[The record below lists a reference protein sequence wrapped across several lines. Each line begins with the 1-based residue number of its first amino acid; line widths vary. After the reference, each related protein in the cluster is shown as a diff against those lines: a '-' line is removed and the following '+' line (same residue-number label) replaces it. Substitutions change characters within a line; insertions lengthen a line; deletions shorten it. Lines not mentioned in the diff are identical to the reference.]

1 MALPFTFIFLAPG
14 AVSSE
19 HRSVVDTPGVALNVV
34 GCIDYEDA
42 AAVAVEFVE
51 NLGVTAVELC
61 AGFGNEGIAIVS
73 KAVKGKAVVGAVKFD
88 RIPSLDFRSGDE
100 VFQ

>member
-73 KAVKGKAVVGAVKFD
+73 
-88 RIPSLDFRSGDE
+88 DE
-100 VFQ
+100 KNVCNCTIFANPHNFFVFWTDQIDNI

>member
-34 GCIDYEDA
+34 G
-42 AAVAVEFVE
+42 
-51 NLGVTAVELC
+51 
-61 AGFGNEGIAIVS
+61 
-73 KAVKGKAVVGAVKFD
+73 AVKFD
-88 RIPSLDFRSGDE
+88 RVPSLDFRSGDE